1 MKLSNK
7 FTLARAIF
15 APIFFL
21 IFNIPA
27 WLNSDILS
35 KISAFIMIPL
45 LAVFELT
52 DYWDGHYA
60 RKNSEVSDFGKI
72 FDPFADV
79 ILNLTVFMCA
89 VASGYMPIVLFAL
102 ILYREFSQSFL
113 RMAALKN
120 GIAIA
125 AKKGG
130 KFKTVFYIFSGFFF
144 LAIETYSRLGLS
156 FFSDGFIHGCKIAAI
171 VMFVLCTLFSWTS
184 FLDYI
189 KSFYPAITGKKK

>member
-21 IFNIPA
+21 IFNIPT
-27 WLNSDILS
+27 WLNSDVLS

-60 RKNSEVSDFGKI
+60 RKNGEVSDFGKI

-79 ILNLTVFMCA
+79 ILNLNDSRTAECA
-89 VASGYMPIVLFAL
+89 ETSLSWILGANPLGISYVSGIGENSVKTIHSEIYANDGINSIPDGYMPQGPN
-102 ILYREFSQSFL
+102 YT
-113 RMAALKN
+113 ALKTCSRF
-120 GIAIA
+120 A
-125 AKKGG
+125 AK
-130 KFKTVFYIFSGFFF
+130 
-144 LAIETYSRLGLS
+144 
-156 FFSDGFIHGCKIAAI
+156 C
-171 VMFVLCTLFSWTS
+171 
-184 FLDYI
+184 
-189 KSFYPAITGKKK
+189 